1 MIRDII
7 IVIISIAFG
16 FVLSRMISHYEI
28 HKLKEQLFASEDD
41 NEKIV
46 RDNANLVR
54 ENSALKTKIKEMEPP
69 EDENTP
75 DFGMW

>member
-16 FVLSRMISHYEI
+16 FVLSRMFSYHEI
-28 HKLKEQLFASEDD
+28 HKLKDQLFASEND
-41 NEKIV
+41 NEQIV

-54 ENSALKTKIKEMEPP
+54 ENSQLRVKIRELEPP
-69 EDENTP
+69 SDSNTP
-75 DFGMW
+75 DFENW

>member
-7 IVIISIAFG
+7 IVVIGIAFG
-16 FVLSRMISHYEI
+16 VIITRLLNHFEI
-28 HKLKEQLFASEDD
+28 HSLKNQLFASESD

-54 ENSALKTKIKEMEPP
+54 ENSALKSKINEIERSRSK
-69 EDENTP
+69 NTP
-75 DFGMW
+75 DFGDW